1 MNRTLANSNFRNVH
15 FIDGNEKFICYRTGT
30 TVYEE
35 VFKHGRFMSAGW
47 NTAGYMLNVLDDMPT
62 RLENNR
68 FREPQSFDLEG

>member
-35 VFKHGRFMSAGW
+35 VFKHGRFIEITDEEYEKLISA
-47 NTAGYMLNVLDDMPT
+47 YK
-62 RLENNR
+62 
-68 FREPQSFDLEG
+68 